1 MLLPSSVSVTRGHFV
16 LESGHHSDVWLDL
29 ETLCLRPAAVQ
40 DDAARLAAKLR
51 RHGVD
56 AVCGPLNEGAFVA
69 LMVASALDRD
79 FTYAER
85 VAGQGSGAL
94 FPVAYRLPATLRDV
108 VRGRRVA
115 IVNDVT
121 SAGSAVRGTF
131 ADLSAAGA
139 NVVAIAS
146 LLVLGSAIHAFA
158 RDRGV
163 PVEAIREMPHDQWT
177 PAGCPLCAA
186 GVPIDSTERRP

>member
-1 MLLPSSVSVTRGHFV
+1 MRARRGHFV

-29 ETLCLRPAAVQ
+29 EALCLRPAAVQ
-40 DDAARLAAKLR
+40 ADAARLASMLR
-51 RHGVD
+51 AYGVD

-69 LMVASALDRD
+69 LMVASALGCE

-85 VAGQGSGAL
+85 FAASGNSTL
-94 FPVAYRLPATLRDV
+94 FPVQYRLPAGLRET
-108 VRGRRVA
+108 VRGRRIA

-131 ADLSAAGA
+131 ADLEACGA
-139 NVVAIAS
+139 SVAVIAS

-163 PVEAIREMPHDQWT
+163 RVEAIHETPHDQWA
-177 PAGCPLCAA
+177 PGACPLCAA
-186 GVPIDSTERRP
+186 GVPIDAVS